1 MKKKVIQIIKI
12 LGIGLN
18 ELIIDIELESI
29 TINSIEWSPDDNN
42 VYLHVFDED
51 DIDLEFNFDELPKN
65 DQSIIFTQL
74 SQITYN

>member
-29 TINSIEWSPDDNN
+29 TINSIEWSPDDNK
-42 VYLHVFDED
+42 VYLHVFEED
-51 DIDLEFNFDELPKN
+51 DVDLEFNFDELPKP
-65 DQSIIFTQL
+65 DQKTIFTQL

>member
-29 TINSIEWSPDDNN
+29 TINSIEWSPDDNK
-42 VYLHVFDED
+42 VYLHAFEED
-51 DIDLEFNFDELPKN
+51 DIDLEFNFDELSKA
-65 DQSIIFTQL
+65 DQKIIFTQL